1 MTSQSK
7 HKLASSLF
15 DIGWEF
21 NVFKSGLLLHQL
33 ALELSLPPAIPSQ
46 QEKSATQSAEKPRKI
61 FMAAYLFVLRA
72 KFADTIFLLSIS
84 AFMSNNSKR
93 M

>member
-1 MTSQSK
+1 MASQSK

-33 ALELSLPPAIPSQ
+33 ALELSLPPAPATPSQ

-61 FMAAYLFVLRA
+61 FMAAYLFVFVPSLQTPY
-72 KFADTIFLLSIS
+72 FYFQYLHS
-84 AFMSNNSKR
+84 
-93 M
+93 